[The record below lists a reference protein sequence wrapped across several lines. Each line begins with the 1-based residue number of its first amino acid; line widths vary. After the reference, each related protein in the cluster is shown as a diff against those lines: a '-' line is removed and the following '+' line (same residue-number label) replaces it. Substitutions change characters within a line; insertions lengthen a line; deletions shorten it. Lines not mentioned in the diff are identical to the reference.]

1 MALRAVPRTRNSR
14 MARSIDRNPAR
25 EFAAGYFERV
35 SGRPVHQRTVAADQR
50 PHRAARRQRFLHPVL
65 LRQFRVNGERT
76 SNHFGVSSLV
86 ECQALAQF
94 HGLPQDMRSTQVMVR
109 FGLRMIILV
118 IFASFGGIGF
128 GRSLAA
134 LLWMSTV
141 LSAVVGAIRR
151 EAPFGVVLN

>member
-1 MALRAVPRTRNSR
+1 M
-14 MARSIDRNPAR
+14 
-25 EFAAGYFERV
+25 
-35 SGRPVHQRTVAADQR
+35 
-50 PHRAARRQRFLHPVL
+50 
-65 LRQFRVNGERT
+65 
-76 SNHFGVSSLV
+76 
-86 ECQALAQF
+86 AQF

-118 IFASFGGIGF
+118 LFASFGGIGF

-151 EAPFGVVLN
+151 EAPFGVVLNHWDETVAYAALFALVRSFDHFVPA